1 MRALYEAPFTVPLN
15 PVDVFVGVGVAVL
28 VGVGVGVAVALCVG
42 AAVAVAFGLAVAVAL
57 FVGVGAAVA
66 VAEALAAALA
76 VADGLALAVAAASGV
91 ATGVDPPRSVPPPNP
106 TVPVDWLS
114 AGGVIESTA
123 PNPVTVPAAIN
134 NAFFISVLSL
144 PTLRFI

>member
-15 PVDVFVGVGVAVL
+15 PAEVFVGVGVAVL

-42 AAVAVAFGLAVAVAL
+42 AAVAVAIGFAVAVAL
-57 FVGVGAAVA
+57 IVGVGAAVA
-66 VAEALAAALA
+66 VAEALA

-134 NAFFISVLSL
+134 SAFFISVLSL